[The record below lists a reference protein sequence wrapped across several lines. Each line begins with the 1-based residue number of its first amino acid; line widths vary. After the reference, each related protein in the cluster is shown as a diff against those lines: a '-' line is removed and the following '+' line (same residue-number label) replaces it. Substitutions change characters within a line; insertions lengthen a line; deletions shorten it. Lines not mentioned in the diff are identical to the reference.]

1 MSYCIRTIDQ
11 VPGTPTVEGPQ
22 LTFRVGQVTARE
34 IVRAR
39 VRIEVNRHNST
50 LQPKRHLGLIDTPE
64 EEKVLNSPRR
74 ERVRDLDPESQIEV
88 ALDSV
93 RCGRVIILFNGEQVS
108 DLDAPLM
115 VTPVSEARFLRLVPL
130 VGG

>member
-1 MSYCIRTIDQ
+1 MQRSASSVI
-11 VPGTPTVEGPQ
+11 PTAAANGAQ

-50 LQPKRHLGLIDTPE
+50 LQPKCHFGLIDTPE

-88 ALDSV
+88 ALDSI
-93 RCGRVIILFNGEQVS
+93 RRGRVIILFNGEQVS

>member
-1 MSYCIRTIDQ
+1 MSFCIRTIDQ
-11 VPGTPTVEGPQ
+11 VPGTPIVEGPQ

-39 VRIEVNRHNST
+39 VRIEVDRHNST
-50 LQPKRHLGLIDTPE
+50 LQPKSHLGLIDTPE
-64 EEKVLNSPRR
+64 EENVLNSPRR
-74 ERVRDLDPESQIEV
+74 ERARDSIPRARSRLRWIPI
-88 ALDSV
+88 
-93 RCGRVIILFNGEQVS
+93 RRGRVIVLFNGEQVS
-108 DLDAPLM
+108 DLDALLM